1 MNASD
6 RTLAGRYAA
15 AYMPSPCT
23 GTPCGMVSP
32 ADAADEAARRL
43 EALRR
48 LEKDAAPALP
58 LLLRPLVP
66 ARLKLELL
74 AKICPGAE
82 LSRALALASL
92 LVRTGRLGLLEE
104 ITARC
109 ERLADEAAGVL
120 RAEVTSRYPLS
131 DAERAGLEKALSGF
145 SGRRVAVSGKISEK
159 VLGGFEAG
167 FGGFLL
173 DATLLGRLAR
183 LRKKITT

>member
-1 MNASD
+1 MKTSD
-6 RTLAGRYAA
+6 SLLAGRYAA
-15 AYMPSPCT
+15 AYMPPPGAPGASEE
-23 GTPCGMVSP
+23 S
-32 ADAADEAARRL
+32 ARRL

-48 LEKDAAPALP
+48 LGKEAAPALP

-66 ARLKLELL
+66 AKLKLDIL
-74 AKICPGAE
+74 AKACPAPE
-82 LSRALALASL
+82 LARALALASL

-104 ITARC
+104 ITSRC
-109 ERLADEAAGVL
+109 ALLADEAAGVL

-145 SGRRVAVSGKISEK
+145 SGRKVSVSGRISEK

-173 DATLLGRLAR
+173 DATLSGRLAR